1 MILSSSDIKILRWY
15 KAMGVDEI
23 HSNNTRT
30 YIKKNPT
37 ENPTE
42 NPSPVKPS
50 LRLSFRQNK
59 KTYVENRETLS
70 RLAVPLFSKPLPWL
84 SKMQNQVAEVAEVA
98 VKNSQIPNNL
108 LDANILLD
116 MTALEIYS
124 YAYKIKDSSG

>member
-59 KTYVENRETLS
+59 KNYVENRETLS

-84 SKMQNQVAEVAEVA
+84 SKMQNEVAEVA

-116 MTALEIYS
+116 MTASEIYS

>member
-30 YIKKNPT
+30 YIKKNPS
-37 ENPTE
+37 E

-59 KTYVENRETLS
+59 KNYVENRETLS

-108 LDANILLD
+108 LNANILLD
-116 MTALEIYS
+116 MTASEIYS

>member
-37 ENPTE
+37 ENP
-42 NPSPVKPS
+42 SPVKPS

-59 KTYVENRETLS
+59 KNYVENRETLS

-84 SKMQNQVAEVAEVA
+84 SKMQNEVA

-116 MTALEIYS
+116 MTASEIYS